1 MKILIL
7 NGPNLNL
14 LGEREPEVYGILTL
28 EQMCT
33 ELTTH
38 AGAAAQID
46 FFQSNHEGA
55 LIDKLHEVRDTHDA
69 VIFNPA
75 AFTHYSYALR
85 DAIAAIAIPVVE
97 VHLSNPD
104 QREDFRKIN
113 VVREVCT
120 AHFQGRGLQSYVD
133 ALDYLR
139 EN

>member
-1 MKILIL
+1 MKIFIL

-14 LGEREPEVYGILTL
+14 LGEREPEVYGTLTL
-28 EQMCT
+28 KQICT
-33 ELTTH
+33 ELTNY
-38 AGAAAQID
+38 AKEGVQLD

-55 LIDKLHEVRDTHDA
+55 LINVLHEARHTHDA

-104 QREDFRKIN
+104 RREDFRAIN
-113 VVREVCT
+113 VVREVCA
-120 AHFQGRGLQSYVD
+120 AHFQGEGLQSYRD
-133 ALDYLR
+133 ALDYLLK
-139 EN
+139 